1 MKAVEE
7 FAAKCIHG
15 SFLVSPVEG
24 MEESTTVTVVV
35 TVVAASMGVL
45 TGC

>member
-15 SFLVSPVEG
+15 SFLVSPRGEYNG
-24 MEESTTVTVVV
+24 NRS
-35 TVVAASMGVL
+35 SDSG
-45 TGC
+45 GS